1 MVPRIS
7 ANKNQ
12 AAALASGKQR
22 AKIKKRTN
30 VMDKK
35 ELLLRKYIQIY
46 RPLLKREK
54 RKIESRKTN
63 PILNFKAAA

>member
-1 MVPRIS
+1 MVPKIS

-12 AAALASGKQR
+12 APALAPGKQR
-22 AKIKKRTN
+22 AKMKEITN

-54 RKIESRKTN
+54 RKNESRKTN
-63 PILNFKAAA
+63 PILNFNAAA

>member
-1 MVPRIS
+1 VVPKIS
-7 ANKNQ
+7 ADKNQ
-12 AAALASGKQR
+12 AAALAPGKQE
-22 AKIKKRTN
+22 AKIKETTN

-54 RKIESRKTN
+54 RKNESRKTN